1 MSERIQG
8 NEEDTE
14 EETEEELEEEE
25 LEQEELEEKDIHT
38 RSSFDFAMYLKAKI
52 PETEE
57 YNQLRKDID
66 MFIEDCF
73 FWAPEVLIGSHSWSI
88 LTSILNGNLGHKLN
102 PITEEWI
109 QEILKKF
116 SGK

>member
-8 NEEDTE
+8 NEDDTE
-14 EETEEELEEEE
+14 EETEEEYEEEE
-25 LEQEELEEKDIHT
+25 LEEQELEEKNTHT
-38 RSSFDFAMYLKAKI
+38 RSSFDFAIYLKSKV

-66 MFIEDCF
+66 TFIEDCF
-73 FWAPEVLIGSHSWSI
+73 FWAPEVLRGGHSWTV
-88 LTSILNGNLGHKLN
+88 LTNLLNENLGHKLN
-102 PITEEWI
+102 PIKEEWI
-109 QEILKKF
+109 QEIVNKF